1 MSLKSYRELDVWRDG
16 MDLVEL
22 VYALARTWP
31 ADGRFGLIS
40 QVRRASV
47 SIPANIAEGYGRRS
61 RGEYLQFLGIASGS
75 LAEVETF
82 LILAVRLR
90 YSTREQSEPVWEVSQ
105 RLGKRLS
112 QLRARLAD
120 TPNPIPQTRTR
131 LAAGGPA

>member
-1 MSLKSYRELDVWRDG
+1 

-22 VYALARTWP
+22 VYALARGWP
-31 ADGRFGLIS
+31 DDERFGLIS
-40 QVRRASV
+40 QIRHASL

-90 YSTREQSEPVWEVSQ
+90 YSTREQTEPVWEVSQ
-105 RLGKRLS
+105 RSGKRLG
-112 QLRARLAD
+112 QLRARLAE
-120 TPNPIPQTRTR
+120 TPNPIPQTPVRI
-131 LAAGGPA
+131 ASGGSA